1 MNADWILHNKLYR
14 SITLYVNY
22 VNKSP
27 LRIGAGKGR
36 SLTSLVD
43 LAVLRINI
51 NGKELPYIPGSS
63 LKGVFR
69 STTENIARSYNIS
82 NICYGG
88 EEGSQREFRNELDD
102 AIKNN
107 DIERI
112 KETLNRLCLCC
123 KIFGSSSYA
132 SHIIFSD
139 AYVNGDFMLGVKTG
153 IAINRRSGSVKRGA
167 LYEVEYVNP
176 GVSFNGEII
185 LNNLPNYAIGL
196 IAKVID
202 YINSGIVKIGGFK
215 SRGFGEVECKIN
227 NISGKVNIGGSIKDL
242 SEIDKLTKLDDND
255 KDIVIDKNNILG
267 ILDQAKVIFDEY
279 ASSNR

>member
-14 SITLYVNY
+14 NITLDVNY

-27 LRIGAGKGR
+27 LRIGASKGR

-51 NGKELPYIPGSS
+51 SGKELPYIPGSS

-69 STTENIARSYNIS
+69 STAENIARSYNIS

-88 EEGSQREFRNELDD
+88 QEGLQEELNN
-102 AIKNN
+102 ATKNN

-112 KETLNRLCLCC
+112 KEILNKLCLCC

-139 AYVNGDFMLGVKTG
+139 AYVNNNFTLGVKTG
-153 IAINRRSGSVKRGA
+153 IAINRRSGSVKTRA

-176 GVSFNGEII
+176 GASFNGKII

-196 IAKVID
+196 IAKAID

-215 SRGFGEVECKIN
+215 SRGFGEIECKIN
-227 NISGKVNIGGSIKDL
+227 SISGRVNIDGSIKDL
-242 SEIDKLTKLDDND
+242 SEIDKLTKLDNND